1 MLSPVSILLL
11 IIQES
16 RKMSKYLIVT
26 HQFLPHVSPR
36 TTRWKLLVDELVS
49 LGHEVTVLTGT
60 KQHSQDSNIEIIFVG
75 NSRASN
81 VVVNLRNQSNSLDSK
96 NRIKS
101 IIFKLLKKVYRFV
114 IRNFAWP
121 DYTMFWLISVFR
133 VRKKLNLEYDV
144 LITVSLPF
152 SSHIAGYLI
161 NKKIGKPWIMDV
173 GDPFTLK
180 TTAPENN
187 SFLYGR
193 LNKHYEMKFY
203 KQASKVL
210 FTHDDARKIHIKE
223 FHINPSITAVGQPIS
238 KFREHLYEQT
248 KNYNYTNND
257 IKFGYFGIFTHGV
270 RTPANFINF
279 LDKFQNYEMH
289 WYINSDSESI
299 LQKNNL
305 NSSKHIFNSHVARDE
320 ALQLMTKAFHCLVS
334 IGNLNPNQIP
344 SKVIEY
350 IATGKPVIHFAE
362 INDDPVI
369 HIADEFD
376 NVFIVTKNTDIN
388 IFKKDLNKF
397 FLEIDNFDSKKFNKL
412 YSPSA
417 LIEKLDTF

>member
-1 MLSPVSILLL
+1 
-11 IIQES
+11 
-16 RKMSKYLIVT
+16 MSKYLIVT

-60 KQHSQDSNIEIIFVG
+60 KQQSQDSNIETIFIG

-81 VVVNLRNQSNSLDSK
+81 VVVSLRNQSNSLDSK

-101 IIFKLLKKVYRFV
+101 IVYKLLKKVYRFV

-121 DYTMFWLISVFR
+121 DYTMFWLISIFK

-193 LNKHYEMKFY
+193 LNKHYETKFY
-203 KQASKVL
+203 QQASKVL

-223 FHINPSITAVGQPIS
+223 FQINPSITAIGQPIS
-238 KFREHLYEQT
+238 KFQEHLYEQT

-270 RTPANFINF
+270 RTPVNFINF
-279 LDKFQNYEMH
+279 LNKFQNYEMH

-299 LQKNNL
+299 LQKNTL
-305 NSSKHIFNSHVARDE
+305 DSSKHNFNSHVARDE
-320 ALQLMTKAFHCLVS
+320 ALQLMTKSFHCLVS

-376 NVFIVTKNTDIN
+376 NLFIITKNTDIN

-397 FLEIDNFDSKKFNKL
+397 FSEIDNFDSKKFNKL

>member
-1 MLSPVSILLL
+1 
-11 IIQES
+11 
-16 RKMSKYLIVT
+16 MSKYLIVT

-60 KQHSQDSNIEIIFVG
+60 KQHRQDSNIETIFVG

-81 VVVNLRNQSNSLDSK
+81 VVVSLRNQSNSLDSK

-121 DYTMFWLISVFR
+121 DYTMFWLISVFK

-144 LITVSLPF
+144 LVTVSLPF

-193 LNKHYEMKFY
+193 LNKHYETKFY
-203 KQASKVL
+203 QQASKVL

-223 FHINPSITAVGQPIS
+223 FQINPSITAVGQPIS

-270 RTPANFINF
+270 RTPVNFINF

-299 LQKNNL
+299 LQKNTL
-305 NSSKHIFNSHVARDE
+305 DSSKHNFNSHVARDE
-320 ALQLMTKAFHCLVS
+320 ALQLMTKSFHCLVS

-369 HIADEFD
+369 HISDEFD
-376 NVFIVTKNTDIN
+376 NLFIITKNTDIN

-397 FLEIDNFDSKKFNKL
+397 FSEIDNFDSKKFNKL

>member
-1 MLSPVSILLL
+1 
-11 IIQES
+11 
-16 RKMSKYLIVT
+16 MSKYLIVT

-121 DYTMFWLISVFR
+121 DYTMFWLISVFK

-144 LITVSLPF
+144 LVTVSLPF

-193 LNKHYEMKFY
+193 LNKHYETKFY
-203 KQASKVL
+203 QQASKVL

-223 FHINPSITAVGQPIS
+223 FQINPSITAVGQPIS

-270 RTPANFINF
+270 RTPVNFINF

-299 LQKNNL
+299 LQKNTL
-305 NSSKHIFNSHVARDE
+305 DSSKHNFNSHVARDE
-320 ALQLMTKAFHCLVS
+320 ALQLMTKSFHCLVS

-369 HIADEFD
+369 HISDEFD
-376 NVFIVTKNTDIN
+376 NLFIITKNTDIN
-388 IFKKDLNKF
+388 IFKKDLNKLF
-397 FLEIDNFDSKKFNKL
+397 SEIDNFDSKKFNKL

>member
-1 MLSPVSILLL
+1 
-11 IIQES
+11 
-16 RKMSKYLIVT
+16 MSKYLIVT

-81 VVVNLRNQSNSLDSK
+81 VVVSLRNQSNSLDSK

-121 DYTMFWLISVFR
+121 DYTMFWLISVFK

-144 LITVSLPF
+144 LVTVSLPF

-193 LNKHYEMKFY
+193 LNKHYETKFY
-203 KQASKVL
+203 QQASKVL

-223 FHINPSITAVGQPIS
+223 FQINPSITAVGQPIS

-270 RTPANFINF
+270 RTPVNFINF

-299 LQKNNL
+299 LQKNTL
-305 NSSKHIFNSHVARDE
+305 DSSKHNFNSHVARDE
-320 ALQLMTKAFHCLVS
+320 ALQLMTKSFHCLVS

-369 HIADEFD
+369 HISDEFD
-376 NVFIVTKNTDIN
+376 NLFIITKNTDIN

>member
-1 MLSPVSILLL
+1 
-11 IIQES
+11 
-16 RKMSKYLIVT
+16 MSKYLIVT

-144 LITVSLPF
+144 LVTVSLPF

>member
-1 MLSPVSILLL
+1 
-11 IIQES
+11 
-16 RKMSKYLIVT
+16 MSKYLIVT

-257 IKFGYFGIFTHGV
+257 IKFAYFGIFTHGV

>member
-1 MLSPVSILLL
+1 
-11 IIQES
+11 
-16 RKMSKYLIVT
+16 MSKYLIVT

-81 VVVNLRNQSNSLDSK
+81 VVVNLRNQSNSLDSE

-121 DYTMFWLISVFR
+121 DYTMFWLISVFK

-144 LITVSLPF
+144 LVTVSLPF

-257 IKFGYFGIFTHGV
+257 IKFAYFGIFTHGV

>member
-1 MLSPVSILLL
+1 
-11 IIQES
+11 
-16 RKMSKYLIVT
+16 MSKYLIVT

-270 RTPANFINF
+270 RTPVNFINF

>member
-1 MLSPVSILLL
+1 
-11 IIQES
+11 
-16 RKMSKYLIVT
+16 MSKYLIVT

-60 KQHSQDSNIEIIFVG
+60 KQQSQDSNIETIFIG

-81 VVVNLRNQSNSLDSK
+81 VVVSLRNQSNSLDSK

-101 IIFKLLKKVYRFV
+101 IVYKLLKKVYRFV

-121 DYTMFWLISVFR
+121 DYTMFWLISIFK

-203 KQASKVL
+203 QQASKVL

-223 FHINPSITAVGQPIS
+223 FQINPSITAIGQPIS
-238 KFREHLYEQT
+238 KFQEHLYEQT

-257 IKFGYFGIFTHGV
+257 IIFGYFGIFTHGV
-270 RTPANFINF
+270 RTPVNFINF
-279 LDKFQNYEMH
+279 LNKFQNYEMH

-299 LQKNNL
+299 LQKNTL
-305 NSSKHIFNSHVARDE
+305 DSSKHNFNSHVARDE
-320 ALQLMTKAFHCLVS
+320 ALQLMTKSFHCLVS

-376 NVFIVTKNTDIN
+376 NLFIITKNTDIN

-397 FLEIDNFDSKKFNKL
+397 FSEIDNFDSKKFNKL

>member
-1 MLSPVSILLL
+1 
-11 IIQES
+11 
-16 RKMSKYLIVT
+16 MSKYLIVT

-121 DYTMFWLISVFR
+121 DYTMFWLISVFK

-144 LITVSLPF
+144 LVTVSLPF

-193 LNKHYEMKFY
+193 LNKHYETKFY
-203 KQASKVL
+203 QQASKVL

-223 FHINPSITAVGQPIS
+223 FQINPSITAVGQPIS

-270 RTPANFINF
+270 RTPVNFINF

-299 LQKNNL
+299 LQKNTL
-305 NSSKHIFNSHVARDE
+305 DSSKHNFNSHVARDE
-320 ALQLMTKAFHCLVS
+320 ALQLMTKSFHCLVS

-362 INDDPVI
+362 INNDPVI

-376 NVFIVTKNTDIN
+376 NLFIITKNTDIN

-397 FLEIDNFDSKKFNKL
+397 FSEIDNFDSKKFNKL

>member
-1 MLSPVSILLL
+1 
-11 IIQES
+11 
-16 RKMSKYLIVT
+16 MSKYLIVT

-81 VVVNLRNQSNSLDSK
+81 VVVSLRNQSNSLDSE

-144 LITVSLPF
+144 LVTVSLPF

-193 LNKHYEMKFY
+193 LNKNYEMKFY
-203 KQASKVL
+203 QQASKVL

-223 FHINPSITAVGQPIS
+223 FQINPSITAVGQPIS

-270 RTPANFINF
+270 RTPVNFINF

>member
-1 MLSPVSILLL
+1 
-11 IIQES
+11 
-16 RKMSKYLIVT
+16 MSKYLIVT

-144 LITVSLPF
+144 LVTVSLPF

-270 RTPANFINF
+270 RTPVNFINF

-299 LQKNNL
+299 LQKNRL
-305 NSSKHIFNSHVARDE
+305 DSSKHNFNSHVARDE
-320 ALQLMTKAFHCLVS
+320 ALQLMTKSFHCLVS

>member
-1 MLSPVSILLL
+1 
-11 IIQES
+11 
-16 RKMSKYLIVT
+16 MSKYLIVT

-49 LGHEVTVLTGT
+49 LGHEVSVLTGT
-60 KQHSQDSNIEIIFVG
+60 KQHSQDSNIETIFIG

-81 VVVNLRNQSNSLDSK
+81 VVVSLRNQSNSLDSK

-101 IIFKLLKKVYRFV
+101 IVYKLLKKVYRFV

-121 DYTMFWLISVFR
+121 DYTMFWLISIFK

-193 LNKHYEMKFY
+193 LNKHYETKFY
-203 KQASKVL
+203 QQASKVL

-223 FHINPSITAVGQPIS
+223 FQINPSITAIGQPIS
-238 KFREHLYEQT
+238 KFQEH
-248 KNYNYTNND
+248 
-257 IKFGYFGIFTHGV
+257 
-270 RTPANFINF
+270 
-279 LDKFQNYEMH
+279 
-289 WYINSDSESI
+289 
-299 LQKNNL
+299 
-305 NSSKHIFNSHVARDE
+305 
-320 ALQLMTKAFHCLVS
+320 
-334 IGNLNPNQIP
+334 
-344 SKVIEY
+344 
-350 IATGKPVIHFAE
+350 
-362 INDDPVI
+362 
-369 HIADEFD
+369 
-376 NVFIVTKNTDIN
+376 
-388 IFKKDLNKF
+388 
-397 FLEIDNFDSKKFNKL
+397 
-412 YSPSA
+412 
-417 LIEKLDTF
+417 

>member
-1 MLSPVSILLL
+1 
-11 IIQES
+11 
-16 RKMSKYLIVT
+16 MSKYLIVT

-36 TTRWKLLVDELVS
+36 TTRWKLLVDELVL

-81 VVVNLRNQSNSLDSK
+81 VVVSLRNQSNSLDSK

-144 LITVSLPF
+144 LVTVSLPF

-270 RTPANFINF
+270 RTPVNFINF

>member
-1 MLSPVSILLL
+1 
-11 IIQES
+11 
-16 RKMSKYLIVT
+16 MSKYLIVT

-60 KQHSQDSNIEIIFVG
+60 KQQSQDSNIETIFVG

-81 VVVNLRNQSNSLDSK
+81 VVVSLRNQSNSLDSK

-121 DYTMFWLISVFR
+121 DYTMFWLISVFK

-144 LITVSLPF
+144 LVTVSLPF

-193 LNKHYEMKFY
+193 LNKHYETKFY
-203 KQASKVL
+203 QQASKVL

-223 FHINPSITAVGQPIS
+223 FQINPSITAVGQPIS

-270 RTPANFINF
+270 RTPVNFINF

-299 LQKNNL
+299 LQKNTL
-305 NSSKHIFNSHVARDE
+305 DSSKHNFNSHVARDE
-320 ALQLMTKAFHCLVS
+320 ALQLMTKSFHCLVS

-369 HIADEFD
+369 HISDEFD
-376 NVFIVTKNTDIN
+376 NLFIITKNTDIN

>member
-1 MLSPVSILLL
+1 
-11 IIQES
+11 
-16 RKMSKYLIVT
+16 MSKYLIVT

-60 KQHSQDSNIEIIFVG
+60 KQQSQDSNIETIFVG

-81 VVVNLRNQSNSLDSK
+81 VVVSLRNQSNSLDSK

-121 DYTMFWLISVFR
+121 DYTMFWLISVFK

-144 LITVSLPF
+144 LVTVSLPF

-193 LNKHYEMKFY
+193 LNKHYETKFY
-203 KQASKVL
+203 QQASKVL

-223 FHINPSITAVGQPIS
+223 FQINPSITAVGQPIS

-270 RTPANFINF
+270 RTPVNFINF

-299 LQKNNL
+299 LQKNTL
-305 NSSKHIFNSHVARDE
+305 DSSKHNFNSHVARDE
-320 ALQLMTKAFHCLVS
+320 ALQLMTKSFHCLVS

-369 HIADEFD
+369 HISDEFD
-376 NVFIVTKNTDIN
+376 NLFIITKNTDIN

-397 FLEIDNFDSKKFNKL
+397 FSEIDNFDSKKFNKL

>member
-1 MLSPVSILLL
+1 
-11 IIQES
+11 
-16 RKMSKYLIVT
+16 MSKYLIVT

-144 LITVSLPF
+144 LVTVSLPF

-257 IKFGYFGIFTHGV
+257 IKFAYFGIFTHGV
-270 RTPANFINF
+270 RTPVNFINF

>member
-1 MLSPVSILLL
+1 
-11 IIQES
+11 
-16 RKMSKYLIVT
+16 MSKYLIVT

-121 DYTMFWLISVFR
+121 DYTMFWLISVFK
-133 VRKKLNLEYDV
+133 VRNKLNLEYDV
-144 LITVSLPF
+144 LVTVSLPF

-193 LNKHYEMKFY
+193 LNKNYEMKFY
-203 KQASKVL
+203 QQASKVL

-223 FHINPSITAVGQPIS
+223 FQINPSITAVGQPIS

-270 RTPANFINF
+270 RTPVNFINF

-299 LQKNNL
+299 LQKNRL
-305 NSSKHIFNSHVARDE
+305 DSSKHNFNSHVARDE
-320 ALQLMTKAFHCLVS
+320 ALQLMTKSFHCLVS

-362 INDDPVI
+362 INNDPVI

-376 NVFIVTKNTDIN
+376 NLFIVTKNTDIN

-397 FLEIDNFDSKKFNKL
+397 FSEIDNFDSKKFNKL

>member
-1 MLSPVSILLL
+1 
-11 IIQES
+11 
-16 RKMSKYLIVT
+16 
-26 HQFLPHVSPR
+26 
-36 TTRWKLLVDELVS
+36 
-49 LGHEVTVLTGT
+49 
-60 KQHSQDSNIEIIFVG
+60 
-75 NSRASN
+75 
-81 VVVNLRNQSNSLDSK
+81 
-96 NRIKS
+96 
-101 IIFKLLKKVYRFV
+101 
-114 IRNFAWP
+114 
-121 DYTMFWLISVFR
+121 MFWLISVFK

-144 LITVSLPF
+144 LVTVSLPF

-180 TTAPENN
+180 TTASENN

-193 LNKHYEMKFY
+193 LNKYYEGKFY
-203 KQASKVL
+203 QQASKVL

-223 FHINPSITAVGQPIS
+223 FQINPSITVVGQPIS

-270 RTPANFINF
+270 RTPVNFINF

-299 LQKNNL
+299 LQKNTL
-305 NSSKHIFNSHVARDE
+305 DSSKHNFNSHVARDE
-320 ALQLMTKAFHCLVS
+320 ALQLMTTSFHCLVS

-376 NVFIVTKNTDIN
+376 NLFIITKNTDIN

-397 FLEIDNFDSKKFNKL
+397 FSKVDNFDSKKFNKL

>member
-1 MLSPVSILLL
+1 
-11 IIQES
+11 
-16 RKMSKYLIVT
+16 MSKYLIVT

-96 NRIKS
+96 NRIKT

-121 DYTMFWLISVFR
+121 DYTMFWLISVFK

-144 LITVSLPF
+144 LVTVSLPF

>member
-1 MLSPVSILLL
+1 
-11 IIQES
+11 
-16 RKMSKYLIVT
+16 MSKYLIVT

-81 VVVNLRNQSNSLDSK
+81 VVVSLRNQSNSLDSK

>member
-1 MLSPVSILLL
+1 
-11 IIQES
+11 
-16 RKMSKYLIVT
+16 MSKYLIVT

-121 DYTMFWLISVFR
+121 DYTMFWLISVFK

-144 LITVSLPF
+144 LVTVSLPF

-161 NKKIGKPWIMDV
+161 NKKKGKPWIMDV

-193 LNKHYEMKFY
+193 LNKYYEMKFY
-203 KQASKVL
+203 QQASKVL

-223 FHINPSITAVGQPIS
+223 FQINPSITAVGQPIS

-270 RTPANFINF
+270 RTPVNFINF

-299 LQKNNL
+299 LQKNRL
-305 NSSKHIFNSHVARDE
+305 DSSKHNFNSHVARDE
-320 ALQLMTKAFHCLVS
+320 ALQLMTKSFHCLVS

-362 INDDPVI
+362 INNDPVI

-376 NVFIVTKNTDIN
+376 NLFIVTKNTDIN

-397 FLEIDNFDSKKFNKL
+397 FSEIDNFDSKKFNKL